1 MKTNMMNHDGL
12 YISCLLHGH
21 RNWGYVG
28 CPLTPR
34 YMHTTYVPVV
44 SPHCFLLQMEMDRSP
59 TNMAM
64 KPLLNIGSS
73 ESNRGTQFHFCAHQH
88 CKTQM
93 QLPSNRVGTSGKK
106 RADTSSPLVSFKA
119 NPIMSILQKRIP
131 KQIQRRSE
139 PGQNF
144 RIVKSQIWGP

>member
-1 MKTNMMNHDGL
+1 MDFV
-12 YISCLLHGH
+12 SRLLHGH
-21 RNWGYVG
+21 QNWGYVG
-28 CPLTPR
+28 CPLTP
-34 YMHTTYVPVV
+34 TCTYICTRGFPTLF
-44 SPHCFLLQMEMDRSP
+44 SSTDGPKPP

-73 ESNRGTQFHFCAHQH
+73 ESNRGTQFHFSAHQH
-88 CKTQM
+88 YKTQL

-106 RADTSSPLVSFKA
+106 RAGTSSALVSFKA

-131 KQIQRRSE
+131 KQIQRGSE